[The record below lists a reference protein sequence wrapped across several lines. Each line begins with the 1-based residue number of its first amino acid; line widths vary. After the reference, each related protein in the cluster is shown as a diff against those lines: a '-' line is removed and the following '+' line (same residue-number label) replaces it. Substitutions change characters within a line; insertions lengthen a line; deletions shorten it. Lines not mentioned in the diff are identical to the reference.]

1 MMKKYINQSE
11 VMEETKMRKVKLTIT
26 ESRCRSG
33 YFKQGQ
39 EFIVEDLCPPLCHE
53 LWNNI
58 YPLVYALQN
67 GADLDYGNVRAKM
80 FDAKCPDEC
89 RVCIHGEIIED

>member
-1 MMKKYINQSE
+1 MTQRRTGDCEPVGKAVVGDSQ
-11 VMEETKMRKVKLTIT
+11 RD
-26 ESRCRSG
+26 
-33 YFKQGQ
+33 QGQ

-53 LWNNI
+53 LWSNI

-67 GADLDYGNVRAKM
+67 GADLDYGNVRAKV

>member
-1 MMKKYINQSE
+1 MDK
-11 VMEETKMRKVKLTIT
+11 R
-26 ESRCRSG
+26 
-33 YFKQGQ
+33 
-39 EFIVEDLCPPLCHE
+39 
-53 LWNNI
+53 NI

-89 RVCIHGEIIED
+89 RVCIHNTHLTVMENGEHWFHTDEQLAFLDVWMKKAIG

>member
-1 MMKKYINQSE
+1 MP
-11 VMEETKMRKVKLTIT
+11 KVKLTIT
-26 ESRCRSG
+26 SSSCRG
-33 YFKQGQ
+33 GHFKAGQ

-58 YPLVYALQN
+58 YPSVYALLN

-89 RVCIHGEIIED
+89 RVIIHGETIDG

>member
-1 MMKKYINQSE
+1 
-11 VMEETKMRKVKLTIT
+11 MEETEMQRVKLTIT

-53 LWNNI
+53 LWSNI

-89 RVCIHGEIIED
+89 RVCIHGETIED

>member
-1 MMKKYINQSE
+1 MKHMCYSKDLAKTYNVDHAEFRPYFLLYIAILSKDKN
-11 VMEETKMRKVKLTIT
+11 LL
-26 ESRCRSG
+26 SRI
-33 YFKQGQ
+33 Y
-39 EFIVEDLCPPLCHE
+39 VPVCHE

-89 RVCIHGEIIED
+89 RVNIHGETMED